1 MIYTGRMDR
10 ASSPVSIYLLQHKY
24 RNITMEKEILF
35 HFKNPHDS
43 PGYLLG
49 QLTMLWQR
57 KQKKVLDPLNLTQTQ
72 FVLLAALGWL
82 SKKSDAV
89 TQIDIANQ
97 SNADRMMVSKVLRTL
112 EDKGFLTRQEHQI
125 DTRAKTIRL
134 TKEGELVLQKGI
146 IEIENADLD
155 FFATLGTKLSSFNKN
170 MLQLIDENKE

>member
-1 MIYTGRMDR
+1 MAR
-10 ASSPVSIYLLQHKY
+10 
-24 RNITMEKEILF
+24 EINF
-35 HFKNPHDS
+35 HFKSPKDS

-57 KQKKVLDPLNLTQTQ
+57 KLKKVLDPLDLTQTQ

-82 SKKSDAV
+82 SKKSDSV

-112 EDKGFLTRQEHQI
+112 EEKGFITRHEHET

-134 TKEGELVLQKGI
+134 TNTGETILQKGL
-146 IEIENADLD
+146 IEVENADLD
-155 FFATLGTKLSSFNKN
+155 FFSSLDENLPSFNSN
-170 MLQLIDENKE
+170 MANLIDRNKTE